1 MSKSEMEF
9 KTRLATNEVITLLE
23 DLVQSMKDGKV
34 VVERGEDTVVITPEE
49 TTRLEMECYQKK
61 DKAKL
66 AFELKWS
73 PKSTDSDSEKQVKI
87 SSQEP
92 VIVEEQ
98 ADTED
103 EQVETAETEKTEAL
117 ETQISASEPEPW
129 EGEAADVSVS
139 EEEVVEAEQE
149 SKPDVAVET
158 MPSDTNAT
166 LEPASDIKAS
176 ESREN

>member
-49 TTRLEMECYQKK
+49 TARLEMECYQKK

-73 PKSTDSDSEKQVKI
+73 PRSTDSDSEKQVKI

-98 ADTED
+98 
-103 EQVETAETEKTEAL
+103 VETSETEGTETMEA
-117 ETQISASEPEPW
+117 QVSASEPEPW
-129 EGEAADVSVS
+129 EGEAADVSAS
-139 EEEVVEAEQE
+139 EEAVKAEE
-149 SKPDVAVET
+149 ERKPDVAVET
-158 MPSDTNAT
+158 TPSDTNAT
-166 LEPASDIKAS
+166 LEPATHIKTS